1 MVRKKRTFLLLP
13 LLALSN
19 DFLLCKYNK
28 EVRDCQR
35 RKKLIYFLELH
46 ALYDFVLGKRLG
58 VF

>member
-35 RKKLIYFLELH
+35 RKKTHLFFGIARIVRFC
-46 ALYDFVLGKRLG
+46 AP
-58 VF
+58 